1 MLNVKRKLWSGTI
14 LIQQDNLPGLCQGE
28 EISVD
33 IFHEEASKH
42 NRENFDW
49 ALSKYYLFEKKEYL
63 MFFSLVRFKECVQ
76 VLEVSQGV
84 SEKQD
89 TRG

>member
-14 LIQQDNLPGLCQGE
+14 LIQQDNLPELYQGE
-28 EISVD
+28 EISLD

-49 ALSKYYLFEKKEYL
+49 ASSKYYIFYIEYL
-63 MFFSLVRFKECVQ
+63 VFVVVVRFRDCVQ
-76 VLEVSQGV
+76 VLEVSQVV

>member
-1 MLNVKRKLWSGTI
+1 MTTNDNFVNFQIPDDKMLNVKRKLWSGTI

-33 IFHEEASKH
+33 IFHKEACKL

-49 ALSKYYLFEKKEYL
+49 ASSEYYLF
-63 MFFSLVRFKECVQ
+63 
-76 VLEVSQGV
+76 VL
-84 SEKQD
+84 
-89 TRG
+89 

>member
-1 MLNVKRKLWSGTI
+1 MFYLSSVTTNDNFVNFQIPDDKMLNVKRKLWSGTI

-42 NRENFDW
+42 YRENFDW
-49 ALSKYYLFEKKEYL
+49 AS
-63 MFFSLVRFKECVQ
+63 S
-76 VLEVSQGV
+76 
-84 SEKQD
+84 
-89 TRG
+89 

>member
-14 LIQQDNLPGLCQGE
+14 LIQQDNLPGLGHRE

-33 IFHEEASKH
+33 ISHEEASKH

-49 ALSKYYLFEKKEYL
+49 VSSQYYLFI
-63 MFFSLVRFKECVQ
+63 
-76 VLEVSQGV
+76 
-84 SEKQD
+84 
-89 TRG
+89 